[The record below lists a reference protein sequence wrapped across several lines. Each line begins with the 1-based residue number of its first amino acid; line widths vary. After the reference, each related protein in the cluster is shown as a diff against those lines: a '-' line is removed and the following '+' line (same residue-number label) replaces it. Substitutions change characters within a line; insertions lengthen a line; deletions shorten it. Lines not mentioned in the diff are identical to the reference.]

1 MPMKLLLLALFL
13 VVVAGCATHKHSQHE
28 PDFKAAIQRVLD
40 ERRDIR
46 TVISHPPRDEAELA
60 GIARMNPDAQIFNVE
75 DFALR
80 LPTISLKGCPADF
93 RDAFG
98 AYVTAWTE
106 RAAANPAVLLLVSP
120 GPQLPSSD
128 APVQPTET
136 AWKAVQAVCTQ
147 YGIAAE

>member
-46 TVISHPPRDEAELA
+46 SVISHPPRDEAELA

-98 AYVTAWTE
+98 A
-106 RAAANPAVLLLVSP
+106 
-120 GPQLPSSD
+120 
-128 APVQPTET
+128 
-136 AWKAVQAVCTQ
+136 
-147 YGIAAE
+147 